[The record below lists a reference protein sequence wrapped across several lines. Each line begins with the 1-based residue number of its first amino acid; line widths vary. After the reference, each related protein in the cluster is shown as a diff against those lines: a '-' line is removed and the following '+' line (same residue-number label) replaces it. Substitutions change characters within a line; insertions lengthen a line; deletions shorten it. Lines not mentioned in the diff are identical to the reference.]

1 MRVEAVESESSSPTD
16 PRDYGRGTL
25 LGSMMVLIGALL
37 ALMLIVT
44 AIGNAAGLNWIS
56 VLKMTVVPAV
66 LVFAGLLVIGRAKL
80 ALWLIY
86 LLTADFVYALIQE
99 FVHALST
106 RRLDDIYSV
115 LFDACILCV
124 WLRIAAHFYNRR
136 DVYGLLGKPRSE

>member
-1 MRVEAVESESSSPTD
+1 
-16 PRDYGRGTL
+16 
-25 LGSMMVLIGALL
+25 MMVLIGALL

-66 LVFAGLLVIGRAKL
+66 LVFTGLLVIGRAKL

-124 WLRIAAHFYNRR
+124 WLCIAAYFYNRR